1 MTYKVS
7 QRMRILQLLFY
18 PSFFFLFL
26 ISFFLIEGDQR
37 FYLFALWSIFLCFF
51 TFKFLRQDKKIPSNR
66 YTVLALIMAFLFSLN
81 IFFSTIP
88 SLTLE
93 KLLFYLLAL
102 ALFVFFNLIPDKRFN
117 RVNFFYY
124 LSLSSLVLNAFVLFF
139 TFVSV
144 PPNLFPSMN
153 LLVKVFGHNY
163 YVAYLLLVL
172 PVFWW
177 QFLFAAEQKFISHK
191 EMRILSLILILSSYF
206 IMIFSLSRIS
216 MFVGFL
222 QLVLIFWS
230 NKASFIKLLH
240 NQFAYVIVQ
249 VFSLVL
255 LVLVA
260 LFAALPSFFSGQ
272 ADCPLKFS
280 YKEMCKP
287 ILQNDRLQY
296 WQKAFW
302 VWQTSPIFGT
312 GLKTFGFSSRQF
324 VLENYNFS
332 SYAHNNFF
340 HNLAEGGLVTGLPF
354 MALILYLLW
363 RAFKV
368 VLRDRGQE
376 PLLKFLFLAV
386 SASLLNAMF
395 DLTWNFFVIFALT
408 LIFLA
413 VILKTENLK
422 SKSSHIYLKYL
433 AFILFLSSSL
443 ALGYFI
449 SGVMIVAGK
458 TSQAVQFFP
467 FFDQHV
473 RNLYQ
478 DKRLNEADFARVY
491 SLYRFDPDFVYNYSQ
506 IDGLNQA
513 KKVELLIEL
522 GRLDP
527 IYLLKKIRLEQMSYQ
542 QAKPLAAEFTKLLV
556 RHQILNN
563 LEHLDYW
570 QQRNLAIDFFYFGNQ
585 AYLDNNP
592 QVAVFFYQQA
602 KLLNP
607 FIMAELRAAFLS
619 TEEAD
624 RERLIEFLK
633 VFADSS
639 TQDMG
644 QYFYDYME
652 IYQQTLLYLFHDD
665 RMLEF
670 FSLTEQI
677 LEKEPNFSWFLWR
690 ELIKTSQTKEEKQRL
705 QQVYEHFKDLETW
718 SDFLPLPI

>member
-1 MTYKVS
+1 ML
-7 QRMRILQLLFY
+7 RFLFY
-18 PSFFFLFL
+18 PSFFLLFL
-26 ISFFLIEGDQR
+26 VSFFLIEGDQR
-37 FYLFALWSIFLCFF
+37 FYLFAFWSIFLCFF
-51 TFKFLRQDKKIPSNR
+51 TFKFLRQDKKTASNR
-66 YTVLALIMAFLFSLN
+66 YTISALVMALLFSIN

-102 ALFVFFNLIPDKRFN
+102 ALFIFFNLMPDKKFN
-117 RVNFFYY
+117 KSSFFYY
-124 LSLSSLVLNAFVLFF
+124 LTLSSLVLNAFVLFF
-139 TFVSV
+139 TFVEV

-163 YVAYLLLVL
+163 YVSYLLLAL
-172 PVFWW
+172 PIFWW

-354 MALILYLLW
+354 MALILYFLW

-368 VLRDRGQE
+368 VLRDRGQG

-386 SASLLNAMF
+386 SASFFNAMF

-413 VILKTENLK
+413 LILREE
-422 SKSSHIYLKYL
+422 KSSSASNSIYLRYL
-433 AFILFLSSSL
+433 NLISLLSVFL
-443 ALGYFI
+443 ALSYFFASVLFN
-449 SGVMIVAGK
+449 SGK
-458 TSQAVQFFP
+458 NSQLVKFFP
-467 FFDQHV
+467 FFDQHI
-473 RNLYQ
+473 RNSYQ
-478 DKRLNEADFARVY
+478 DKRLDSADFAKVY
-491 SLYRFDPDFVYNYSQ
+491 YLYRFDPDFIYNYSRV
-506 IDGLNQA
+506 DGLDQA
-513 KKVELLIEL
+513 KKAELLIEL
-522 GRLDP
+522 GKLDP
-527 IYLLKKIRLEQMSYQ
+527 IYLLKKVKFEEMSYQ
-542 QAKPLAAEFTKLLV
+542 SAKPLVAEFTKLLV
-556 RHQILNN
+556 GHQILNN

-570 QQRNLAIDFFYFGNQ
+570 QQRNMAIDFFHFGNQ
-585 AYLDNNP
+585 AYRDNNP

-607 FIMAELRAAFLS
+607 FIMGEMQAAFLS
-619 TEEAD
+619 TEEVD
-624 RERLIEFLK
+624 RERLLEFLK
-633 VFADSS
+633 VYADAPA
-639 TQDMG
+639 QDMG
-644 QYFYDYME
+644 RYFYDYME
-652 IYQQTLLYLFHDD
+652 AYQKTLLYLFNSN
-665 RMLEF
+665 RMSEF
-670 FSLTEQI
+670 FSLTEKI

-690 ELIKTSQTKEEKQRL
+690 KLIEASQTKEEKQRL
-705 QQVYEHFKDLETW
+705 EQVYKHFKNLETW